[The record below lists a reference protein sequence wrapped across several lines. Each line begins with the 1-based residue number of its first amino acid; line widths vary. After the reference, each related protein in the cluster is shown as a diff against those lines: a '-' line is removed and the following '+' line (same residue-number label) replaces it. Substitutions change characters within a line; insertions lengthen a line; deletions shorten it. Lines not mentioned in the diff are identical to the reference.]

1 MSRQTSFNSAWLQ
14 EELFKPWLGTVE
26 KDNHKARCI
35 VCGLTF
41 ELSNMG
47 KQALISHSKGKK
59 HVKKMK
65 YASKTKQQ
73 QQQLKSFFV
82 PKSKGTQSTDTTQTE
97 DLKVA
102 DPPTG
107 IALASTSTTSATLTQ
122 CISRDDVLNAEV
134 LWAIKTVML
143 HYSMNS
149 SSNTGELFKM
159 MFPDS
164 QIAQKFSCGK
174 TKCSYLI
181 THGLAS
187 YFHDRML
194 ASLKDGDVKY
204 VISFDESL
212 NRTQQQEQMDMI
224 IHFWDNEKNKVC
236 SRYFDS
242 NFLGHTSAQD
252 LLKSLQSLLTTLNPM
267 GLIQL
272 SMDGPSTNW
281 KLLDELS
288 EDQVNSDPE
297 LPELINVSS
306 CGLHIIHG
314 AFKRGAIATGWHI
327 DNLL

>member
-1 MSRQTSFNSAWLQ
+1 M
-14 EELFKPWLGTVE
+14 E

-65 YASKTKQQ
+65 YASITKQQ

-82 PKSKGTQSTDTTQTE
+82 PKSKGTQSTNTTWTDT
-97 DLKVA
+97 LKVA

-107 IALASTSTTSATLTQ
+107 TTLASTSTTSATLTQ
-122 CISRDDVLNAEV
+122 CISRNDVLNAEV
-134 LWAIKTVML
+134 LWAIKTVMS

-164 QIAQKFSCGK
+164 QIGQKFSCRM
-174 TKCSYLI
+174 TKWSYLI
-181 THGLAS
+181 THGLTS

-204 VISFDESL
+204 VISFDASL
-212 NRTQQQEQMDMI
+212 NRTQQEQMDVI
-224 IHFWDNEKNKVC
+224 ICFWDNEKNKVC

-242 NFLGHTSAQD
+242 NFLGNTSAQD
-252 LLKSLQSLLTTLNPM
+252 LLESLQSLLTTLNPM
-267 GLIQL
+267 GLVQL
-272 SMDGPSTNW
+272 SMDGPSTN
-281 KLLDELS
+281 
-288 EDQVNSDPE
+288 
-297 LPELINVSS
+297 
-306 CGLHIIHG
+306 
-314 AFKRGAIATGWHI
+314 
-327 DNLL
+327 